1 MVIVEESGKERWRL
15 KGENRKLA
23 RTVQELQHRFDGGTT
38 QGQKSVLTNFT
49 TLVNELQK
57 TLRLE
62 LFSAVTSNRDKSNI
76 LIEEN
81 QPTVIMTCALK
92 IGIKIY
98 CFIELRI

>member
-1 MVIVEESGKERWRL
+1 M
-15 KGENRKLA
+15 
-23 RTVQELQHRFDGGTT
+23 
-38 QGQKSVLTNFT
+38 LTNFT

-62 LFSAVTSNRDKSNI
+62 LFSAVTSTRDKSNI

-92 IGIKIY
+92 IGIKIAILFRRVKNLTIQCLY
-98 CFIELRI
+98 CIVTINYKNYYH